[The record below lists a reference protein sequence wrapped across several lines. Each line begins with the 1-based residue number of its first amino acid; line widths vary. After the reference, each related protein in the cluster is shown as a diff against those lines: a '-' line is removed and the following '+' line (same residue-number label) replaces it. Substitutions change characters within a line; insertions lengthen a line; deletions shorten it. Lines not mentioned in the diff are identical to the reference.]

1 MAKIKIT
8 KGNVDKLQPPAKGQ
22 KLYMDEVLK
31 GFGILVGAKAKTY
44 IAQRDITGRTVRV
57 TLGRHGVIT
66 TAQARSEAM
75 ETIGLM
81 HRGVNPNDRK
91 RARQGR
97 SITLGDA
104 AELYLGDKKLRS
116 ENTIKWFRSCMRL
129 HLSDWQNKPLAEITR
144 QMVNARHRRIGE
156 TSGPYAANSTKRAF
170 DVAYNRAMK
179 QYEDLPIN
187 PTINIVMFPEYSRN
201 AAISAELLAT
211 CHKEIQAILHPIR
224 RDYYLFVLFSGLR
237 RESALVMAWVDLDL
251 DKYTLTIPKP
261 KGGAARAFVLPLSD
275 YLVEIL
281 QRRRAENEQLF
292 PGSPWV
298 FPAAR
303 SRSGHMAEPTL
314 TPKEKAAM
322 AVPFSIHGLRHTYM
336 TAANAAGLS
345 QYDIKMLVNHSL
357 PKGDVTAGYIGA
369 HTESLRASQQR
380 VTDYLRNYII
390 PEDGA

>member
-1 MAKIKIT
+1 MVYHSFLHRNLIIALLVMAKIKIT

-156 TSGPYAANSTKRAF
+156 TSGPYAAHSTKRAF

-187 PTINIVMFPEYSRN
+187 PTINIVRFPEYPRK

-211 CHKEIQAILHPIR
+211 CHKEIQAILHPILGR
-224 RDYYLFVLFSGLR
+224 LR
-237 RESALVMAWVDLDL
+237 LGQI
-251 DKYTLTIPKP
+251 Y
-261 KGGAARAFVLPLSD
+261 
-275 YLVEIL
+275 
-281 QRRRAENEQLF
+281 
-292 PGSPWV
+292 
-298 FPAAR
+298 
-303 SRSGHMAEPTL
+303 
-314 TPKEKAAM
+314 
-322 AVPFSIHGLRHTYM
+322 
-336 TAANAAGLS
+336 ANNS
-345 QYDIKMLVNHSL
+345 
-357 PKGDVTAGYIGA
+357 
-369 HTESLRASQQR
+369 
-380 VTDYLRNYII
+380 
-390 PEDGA
+390 